1 MVATELKIMQMEENI
16 NFVTSRK
23 CEEDRQFFEIVLV
36 KGLCMARVWNMDWK
50 VQDKPEMCEAAVVAI
65 PEVQWFEF

>member
-36 KGLCMARVWNMDWK
+36 KGLCMARV
-50 VQDKPEMCEAAVVAI
+50 
-65 PEVQWFEF
+65 